1 MNLITLQCRDNVLQ
15 KYEALPEHDRPFAA
29 PADKEHLSDDES
41 DDSQRLDTQEPAH
54 QGSSNKESHTSKNH
68 AGHGHKL
75 TEGIQGSP
83 RAGQKASKADKKNRK
98 GPDYVSAEKRDS
110 GAHTAPSATQ
120 EMQHDHAQF
129 DDDTCMRDQRDKH
142 AFKKQ

>member
-1 MNLITLQCRDNVLQ
+1 MLQR
-15 KYEALPEHDRPFAA
+15 YEALPEHDRPFAA

-54 QGSSNKESHTSKNH
+54 QGSSNKESHTTKNH
-68 AGHGHKL
+68 EAHASHGHKL
-75 TEGIQGSP
+75 TEGSQGSP